1 VLEPKPLEIS
11 RRKPSQT
18 RSIETVGVIL
28 DAAAQILERQ
38 GENAVTTN
46 SVAER
51 AGFSIGTLYQYF
63 ANRDEILIA
72 LAEREQ
78 QRVAERMRTLIGQI
92 ELGDGLDSARAFI
105 QALVRSI
112 KRRRGAKRSFA
123 LIAALRD
130 SGRMPAL
137 GDEFAAVL
145 EETWNRL
152 GDGRGPLVTK
162 IHAYVLTQAVL
173 GVLRDAAVNN
183 SKLME
188 EPEFEEALFR
198 MVSAFSRAARH
209 R

>member
-1 VLEPKPLEIS
+1 MGQPQRV
-11 RRKPSQT
+11 RRARGLQ
-18 RSIETVGVIL
+18 RMDAIL
-28 DAAAQILERQ
+28 DAA
-38 GENAVTTN
+38 ENCFARRGYDESTTN
-46 SVAER
+46 HIAVQ
-51 AGFSIGTLYQYF
+51 AGISPGSLYQYF

-72 LAEREQ
+72 LADREQ

-112 KRRRGAKRSFA
+112 RRRRGAKRSFA

-152 GDGRGPLVTK
+152 GDGRGPL
-162 IHAYVLTQAVL
+162 A
-173 GVLRDAAVNN
+173 RR
-183 SKLME
+183 
-188 EPEFEEALFR
+188 P
-198 MVSAFSRAARH
+198 SRPVR
-209 R
+209 RYQ